1 MLDEANG
8 VEQWRGHLYIGRDR
22 KMGTK
27 WKELK
32 VLGKIRG
39 YGSLRSQKLLHDFS
53 QDSKEYQLHFAA
65 RETKGIKTC
74 QMN

>member
-39 YGSLRSQKLLHDFS
+39 YSSCEES
-53 QDSKEYQLHFAA
+53 EASP
-65 RETKGIKTC
+65 
-74 QMN
+74 